1 MFKYISSVRKSKN
14 IRNYPQEVTLHRYKL
29 SQDSYHWLKHIVQTV
44 LCLNKSPGL
53 KEASKHELGTNFFLP
68 KQINDKEMEPWVDI
82 MKTSP
87 VKN

>member
-1 MFKYISSVRKSKN
+1 MIKYISSVKTLW
-14 IRNYPQEVTLHRYKL
+14 NYLQEATMLHRYKL
-29 SQDSYHWLKHIVQTV
+29 SQDSYHWLKRNYCPDSALFEQI
-44 LCLNKSPGL
+44 PGL

-82 MKTSP
+82 MKTLP